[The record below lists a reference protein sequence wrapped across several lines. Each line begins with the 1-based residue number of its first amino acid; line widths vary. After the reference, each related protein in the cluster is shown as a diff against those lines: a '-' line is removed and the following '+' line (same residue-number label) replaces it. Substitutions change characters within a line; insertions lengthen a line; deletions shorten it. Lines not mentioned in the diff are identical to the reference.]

1 MTKFI
6 KEHEEAIKISNELKR
21 KTERH
26 KSVVEN
32 ALKLHSMTDIEV
44 KPLSEYATY
53 ILNYGSYSEQIAL
66 VEGINSQ
73 FVIRDRQLETS

>member
-1 MTKFI
+1 MSEFI
-6 KEHEEAIKISNELKR
+6 KEHEGIIEISNELKR
-21 KTERH
+21 KSERH

-32 ALKLHSMTDIEV
+32 ALKLHSMTDTKV

-66 VEGINSQ
+66 VEGIKSQ
-73 FVIRDRQLETS
+73 FVIRNRQLETA

>member
-1 MTKFI
+1 MEFI
-6 KEHEEAIKISNELKR
+6 KEHEENIKISNELKR
-21 KTERH
+21 KAERH

-53 ILNYGSYSEQIAL
+53 ILNYGSYSEQLAL
-66 VEGINSQ
+66 VEGIGSR
-73 FVIRDRQLETS
+73 FVIRDRQLEIN